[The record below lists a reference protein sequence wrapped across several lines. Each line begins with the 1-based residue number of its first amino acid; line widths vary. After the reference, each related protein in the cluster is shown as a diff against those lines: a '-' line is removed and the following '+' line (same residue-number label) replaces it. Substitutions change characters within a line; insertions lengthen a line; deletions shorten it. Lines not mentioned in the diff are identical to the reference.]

1 MNRQWILLRRW
12 APHWRTST
20 TSVQNSKSGESNPI
34 GEISI
39 QFGLIDDLTVQIV
52 NYLTQGQ
59 NIYNAV
65 YATVS
70 PFNQGQQPED
80 NLDTTYAPPFW
91 FVGNGTLTI
100 TSGISNTGT
109 IAQQASYSL
118 SSGPMA
124 LYESRLA
131 EQKVIPILPTL
142 GISSS

>member
-1 MNRQWILLRRW
+1 VSEDFIRNHFQPNSLTGIKVLIFVASDGNALTPLFIT
-12 APHWRTST
+12 AGVS
-20 TSVQNSKSGESNPI
+20 SVIFCN

-91 FVGNGTLTI
+91 FVGN
-100 TSGISNTGT
+100 
-109 IAQQASYSL
+109 
-118 SSGPMA
+118 
-124 LYESRLA
+124 
-131 EQKVIPILPTL
+131 
-142 GISSS
+142 